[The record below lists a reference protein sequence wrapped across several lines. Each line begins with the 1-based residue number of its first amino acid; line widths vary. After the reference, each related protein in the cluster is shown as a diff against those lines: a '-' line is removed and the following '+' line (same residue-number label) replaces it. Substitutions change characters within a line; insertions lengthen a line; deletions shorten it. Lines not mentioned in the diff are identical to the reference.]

1 MNASK
6 EAQIVIRADK
16 TGFPDGSVLKSQPA
30 NAGDSGSPIGD
41 ARLISESGRSP
52 GGGNGNLFQNSCLV
66 NPMDRAAW
74 WATIQGITESNPTEG
89 QNTHTRKFLL
99 ASAKMF

>member
-1 MNASK
+1 MKSYYMHL
-6 EAQIVIRADK
+6 ISL
-16 TGFPDGSVLKSQPA
+16 GFPGDSVVRNLPA
-30 NAGDSGSPIGD
+30 NTGETGVTG
-41 ARLISESGRSP
+41 LITGSGRSP

-99 ASAKMF
+99 ASA